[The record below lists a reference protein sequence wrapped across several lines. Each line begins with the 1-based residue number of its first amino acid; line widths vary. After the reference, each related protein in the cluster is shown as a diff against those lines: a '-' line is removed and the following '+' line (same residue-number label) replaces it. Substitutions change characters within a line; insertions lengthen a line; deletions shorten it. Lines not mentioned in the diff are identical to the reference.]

1 MPLSFDGIF
10 ADRVEE
16 VFLLLFLGAQALF
29 VLVEPA
35 AQSSGLLG
43 SQIQGLVLLALQKRL
58 CFSQAKKHKSQS
70 KIHLQARMCHVL
82 ESKMFCVR
90 VHCKHKN
97 SGMAASGCI
106 NASEHHTVITLT
118 KTLQHVTEQRVTQEK
133 FLNVILA
140 HVKASQLLYPVLM

>member
-97 SGMAASGCI
+97 SAWLHPDALMHQS
-106 NASEHHTVITLT
+106 ITL
-118 KTLQHVTEQRVTQEK
+118 
-133 FLNVILA
+133 
-140 HVKASQLLYPVLM
+140 